1 MCRIARAI
9 IRKRKEKEM
18 KYIAKPKLFNN
29 VGMKEFDDAREA
41 VLYLNQVLSD
51 SVVKPELDYVFI
63 APKASPKQLKHAI
76 EEYVGIGKLICVA

>member
-1 MCRIARAI
+1 MRRIARAI

-76 EEYVGIGKLICVA
+76 EEYVGIGKFICVA